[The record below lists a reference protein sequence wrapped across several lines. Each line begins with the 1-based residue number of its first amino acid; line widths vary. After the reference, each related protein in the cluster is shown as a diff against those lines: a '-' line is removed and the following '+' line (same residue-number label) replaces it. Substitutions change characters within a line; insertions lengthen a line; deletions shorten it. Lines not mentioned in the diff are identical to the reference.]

1 MGTNPNVKDYKGKA
15 LLPLLIFLLVYIGSG
30 VFFTIQGVAQS
41 FEQIPRYVAIMLA
54 IAIALL
60 CYARNIT
67 LSEKVA
73 EYSRGAGRQ
82 GIMMLS
88 LVVLLAGGFQ
98 AAATAMGAQSSIV
111 NMGIDLI
118 PTQFLVP
125 GVFLIACLISTCT
138 GTSLGTQVAII
149 PVAIAMAEGAGLNL
163 AMTGAAAIAGAYFGD
178 AVAFISST
186 LICAVE
192 GVGGTIREVAKRNM
206 LICLPAI
213 IITIVLYALES
224 SGAQVAAAPT
234 AGEYS
239 LLHIIPYLIVIVIAM
254 FGVSVIITL
263 LLGILSTGLIGF
275 ATGSIG
281 FFEWTKAIGQGMEFM
296 FFLVVFASL
305 VSGLIQLIEYY
316 GGINWLLN
324 VLTKKISGAKSCEYL
339 ISLVS
344 TMIAGSTLN
353 NTVAVIITAP
363 IAKEL
368 AKKYESISPKKI
380 AGYMSLFSSS
390 ILPVIPYDSSIL
402 LVQQYGGVNYLD
414 ILRYSYY
421 PFIIIAIGILVIQ
434 FCGSK
439 QKDEPV
445 VVEHEQA

>member
-138 GTSLGTQVAII
+138 GTSWAH
-149 PVAIAMAEGAGLNL
+149 
-163 AMTGAAAIAGAYFGD
+163 
-178 AVAFISST
+178 
-186 LICAVE
+186 
-192 GVGGTIREVAKRNM
+192 R
-206 LICLPAI
+206 
-213 IITIVLYALES
+213 
-224 SGAQVAAAPT
+224 
-234 AGEYS
+234 
-239 LLHIIPYLIVIVIAM
+239 
-254 FGVSVIITL
+254 
-263 LLGILSTGLIGF
+263 
-275 ATGSIG
+275 
-281 FFEWTKAIGQGMEFM
+281 
-296 FFLVVFASL
+296 
-305 VSGLIQLIEYY
+305 
-316 GGINWLLN
+316 
-324 VLTKKISGAKSCEYL
+324 
-339 ISLVS
+339 
-344 TMIAGSTLN
+344 
-353 NTVAVIITAP
+353 
-363 IAKEL
+363 
-368 AKKYESISPKKI
+368 
-380 AGYMSLFSSS
+380 
-390 ILPVIPYDSSIL
+390 
-402 LVQQYGGVNYLD
+402 
-414 ILRYSYY
+414 
-421 PFIIIAIGILVIQ
+421 
-434 FCGSK
+434 
-439 QKDEPV
+439 
-445 VVEHEQA
+445 